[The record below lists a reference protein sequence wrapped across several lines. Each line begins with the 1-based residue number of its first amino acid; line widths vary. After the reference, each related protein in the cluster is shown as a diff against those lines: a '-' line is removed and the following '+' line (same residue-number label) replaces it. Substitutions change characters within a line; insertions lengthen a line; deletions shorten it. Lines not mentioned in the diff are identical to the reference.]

1 MIIDQIR
8 KEIDDLLTN
17 YEEFETKH
25 NKAAGGRARKA
36 ANNLKKLMTPF
47 KREVMEMAKK
57 MKKKK

>member
-8 KEIDDLLTN
+8 HEIEELLHN

-47 KREVMEMAKK
+47 KREVMDMAKK